1 MATELVE
8 GMIFRTPAAV
18 AVDDALIGA
27 FADVI
32 GSAGDAIPIGV
43 IFRVSVE
50 LAHQAMDSGVVPRD
64 GIVHTAESLRVRRAP
79 VRGDLLSGVLTVT
92 HVRHRAGATQLAV
105 RSDIHADG
113 ETEPIAASTSTL
125 VFRSEGAAD
134 E

>member
-8 GMIFRTPAAV
+8 GMVFRTPAAV
-18 AVDDALIGA
+18 AVDDALVGA

-32 GSAGDAIPIGV
+32 GTVTDDVPIGV

-64 GIVHTAESLRVRRAP
+64 GIVHTAESLQVRRAP

-92 HVRHRAGATQLAV
+92 SVRHRAGATQLAV
-105 RSDIHADG
+105 RCAIHAEG

-125 VFRSEGAAD
+125 VFRTER
-134 E
+134 